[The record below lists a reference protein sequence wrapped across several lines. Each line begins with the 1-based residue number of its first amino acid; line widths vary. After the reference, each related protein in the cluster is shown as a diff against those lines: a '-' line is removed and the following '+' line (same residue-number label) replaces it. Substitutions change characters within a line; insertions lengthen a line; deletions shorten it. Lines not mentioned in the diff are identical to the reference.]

1 MTEKKIKLDA
11 GTRVLS
17 ANDSQAMKN
26 FNAMK
31 AASLLAVNVL
41 ASPGAGKTS
50 VITKILQRLP
60 AELHSGVIEGDVASS
75 IDTDKLLALGFQAVQ
90 INTNGACHLDA
101 NMVAT
106 ALGQLRLKLKLTGPG
121 FVFIENI
128 GNLICPVDFQLGES
142 LRLVVASVPEGDD
155 KPVKYPGIF
164 AAADAVVLNKT
175 DLLGHIDFRMDFFTA
190 GLRVVN
196 DHAPLFNVS
205 CRSGNG
211 IDKVVDWL
219 TSRR

>member
-1 MTEKKIKLDA
+1 MTEIKKIKLDA
-11 GTRVLS
+11 GKNVLS
-17 ANDSQAMKN
+17 ANDSQALKNYNSMKG
-26 FNAMK
+26 
-31 AASLLAVNVL
+31 ASLIAVNVM

-50 VITKILQRLP
+50 VITKILQSLP
-60 AELHSGVIEGDVASS
+60 GSLQSGVIEGDVASS
-75 IDTDKLLALGFQAVQ
+75 IDTDKLLALGFPAVQ

-101 NMVAT
+101 NMVAA
-106 ALGQLRLKLKLTGPG
+106 ALEQLKLSGPG
-121 FVFIENI
+121 FIFIENI

-142 LRLVVASVPEGDD
+142 LRLVIASVPEGDD

-175 DLLGHIDFRMDFFTA
+175 DLLGYVDFRMDFFAA

-196 DHAPLFNVS
+196 DHAPLFTVS
-205 CRSGNG
+205 CRAEEG

-219 TSRR
+219 LSKRQ